1 MKYKGFI
8 FKKTGRSYSYSNR
21 KYLCWYEIYDS
32 NGKKQEENGF
42 GIKDCKR
49 IVDMLEDE

>member
-8 FKKTGRSYSYSNR
+8 FKKNGCVSYSYSKR
-21 KYLCWYEIYDS
+21 KYLSWYEIYDS
-32 NGKKQEENGF
+32 NGKKRKEDGL

-49 IVDMLEDE
+49 IVDKL